1 MTTKQ
6 GKVIGVVSGKGGV
19 GKTTV
24 CINVGAALALT
35 QPRRKTVLVDC
46 NVGTSHLGVSLGMHY
61 CPHSLNDVL
70 SGKATLAQA
79 LYKHGQ
85 TGMTVLP
92 SSVKATN
99 IESLDVNQIRKIGE
113 KLSQSYDFVILD
125 AAPGIGREAF
135 ATLAAAEELLYVST
149 PTMPSVLDVV
159 RYTRALHGEK
169 KTHLGIVLNMFDADG
184 HQLSVADAEKFTQLP
199 VISIVPTD
207 KQVSRSLAAELPV
220 VAMDKTC
227 PASKAFFELA
237 SKIAGDYK
245 PPEKKPSFKDI
256 IEQHV
261 RKIDEFIGWEKS

>member
-1 MTTKQ
+1 M
-6 GKVIGVVSGKGGV
+6 

-24 CINVGAALALT
+24 CVNLGAALEVT
-35 QPRRKTVLVDC
+35 QPRKKTVLVDC

-70 SGKATLAQA
+70 RGKVALAQA
-79 LYKHGQ
+79 LYKHAP
-85 TGMTVLP
+85 TGMTILP

-99 IESLDVNQIRKIGE
+99 IESLDLNQIKKIGE
-113 KLSQSYDFVILD
+113 KLSQSYDFVVLD

-135 ATLAAAEELLYVST
+135 ATLAAAEELLYVSS

-159 RYTRALHGEK
+159 RYTHALHGEK
-169 KTHLGIVLNMFDADG
+169 KKHLGIVLNMFDADS

-199 VISIVPTD
+199 VICVVPTD

-220 VAMDKTC
+220 VAMDEAC
-227 PASKAFFELA
+227 PSSKAFFELA

-245 PPEKKPSFKDI
+245 PPEKKPGLKEV
-256 IEQHV
+256 IERHV
-261 RKIDEFIGWEKS
+261 RRIDELIGWEKS